1 MKLSFVLGLLLN
13 SSVSAFQMPLHQRP
27 ISSNLQRISNVGPL
41 HAGMYVD
48 VNEQSP
54 RDVQTFDQWA
64 TNNGVE
70 RAGGLRI
77 DTQDGMDYQAIA
89 SEPIPANSM
98 VLKIPNYMVI
108 SANRIREELDLREA
122 VDSLGKL
129 GAAAQVNDFS
139 LFVKILVEYEQ
150 GDDSSFFP
158 WLNSLPRLYFNA
170 ASITSFCYECLPPLV
185 FSLSRTEKVRYDN
198 FKTVLKKVPFV
209 SPQVTSNET
218 VLKWAFNIVTTRSFE
233 TNTQDK
239 AIVPMGDMFNHGTD
253 VDVELQYDEQGNAYA
268 VSTTDIPPGKPIH
281 MSYGD
286 PTNPSKLFAT
296 YGFLDESSPATFC
309 KIMNITPTPELRDIG
324 LDFSRMLF
332 FKETGEI
339 SQEVWDVILYDFL
352 KGDKQAQQGF
362 YQAHMGGDFQ
372 TKQQYH
378 QHYLYD
384 TSTILKKH
392 VDDFIAT
399 LDTLGQ
405 KTAGKDINEHPRIP
419 VILQHNEFVRQ
430 TFLTVK
436 NSLDPI
442 VAQAGG
448 QY

>member
-1 MKLSFVLGLLLN
+1 
-13 SSVSAFQMPLHQRP
+13 
-27 ISSNLQRISNVGPL
+27 
-41 HAGMYVD
+41 
-48 VNEQSP
+48 
-54 RDVQTFDQWA
+54 
-64 TNNGVE
+64 
-70 RAGGLRI
+70 
-77 DTQDGMDYQAIA
+77 
-89 SEPIPANSM
+89 
-98 VLKIPNYMVI
+98 
-108 SANRIREELDLREA
+108 
-122 VDSLGKL
+122 LGKL
-129 GAAAQVNDFS
+129 GAAAQANDFS

-170 ASITSFCYECLPPLV
+170 VSMTSFCYECLPPLV
-185 FSLSRTEKVRYDN
+185 FSLSRTEKVRFDN

-405 KTAGKDINEHPRIP
+405 KTAGKDMNEHPRIP